1 MDEKDSGLKRT
12 LPYDE
17 SNIVAPYSRAH
28 SEQGEMGMDAL
39 VT

>member
-1 MDEKDSGLKRT
+1 MDEKDSGSNRT

-17 SNIVAPYSRAH
+17 SSIVAPYSRAH
-28 SEQGEMGMDAL
+28 SEQGEMGADVL